1 MRKSDSSFAINVWE
15 FFPKFSK
22 IGGGGGA
29 LKFIIGGGGGALK
42 FVIGGASGTGEVGG
56 PDGPGETF
64 ITDPETLK
72 LFELFL
78 SMKYLK
84 INFLS

>member
-1 MRKSDSSFAINVWE
+1 
-15 FFPKFSK
+15 
-22 IGGGGGA
+22 
-29 LKFIIGGGGGALK
+29 LK

>member
-1 MRKSDSSFAINVWE
+1 L
-15 FFPKFSK
+15 KFI
-22 IGGGGGA
+22 IGGCGGA
-29 LKFIIGGGGGALK
+29 LKFVIGGGGGALK

-56 PDGPGETF
+56 PGGPGETF

-84 INFLS
+84 INFLT